1 MREGKLVFWLLFAP
15 FAAWIALL
23 IVIPHIDMLILSL
36 REKVAPLMP
45 VPAGLPMRAS
55 VGPVTPA
62 KAVLAMRDWAVQLT
76 KGTVAPGMMVS
87 AVCED

>member
-1 MREGKLVFWLLFAP
+1 
-15 FAAWIALL
+15 
-23 IVIPHIDMLILSL
+23 
-36 REKVAPLMP
+36 MP

-76 KGTVAPGMMVS
+76 KVTVAPGMMVS
-87 AVCED
+87 VDRPIKVWVVPAMRARAVRVILRTRVASTARQSVRTSG